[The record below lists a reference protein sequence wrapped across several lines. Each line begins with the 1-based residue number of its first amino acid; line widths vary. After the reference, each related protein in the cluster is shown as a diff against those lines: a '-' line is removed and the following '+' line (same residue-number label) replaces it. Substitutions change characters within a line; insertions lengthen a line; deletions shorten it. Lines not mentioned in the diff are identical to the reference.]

1 MVVLQSH
8 VPGSTSGKEPAR
20 QCRKQRTHS
29 FRPWVRKIPLEENF
43 TSVFLPAEG
52 HAQRSL
58 AATVHGV
65 TSHMGRRDSHLCGF
79 TELSCG
85 LGPLWGA
92 FRRWPTASFQGN
104 TQKCGGP
111 LILSSP
117 LSLPDLYC
125 CLPGVCPGRL
135 QRFLFLSWDGAVA
148 DRPHSLLACPEFWGA
163 GRCLV
168 SQSCPTLL
176 QPHGL

>member
-1 MVVLQSH
+1 MQETR
-8 VPGSTSGKEPAR
+8 VPSLGRGD
-20 QCRKQRTHS
+20 
-29 FRPWVRKIPLEENF
+29 PLEEGMS
-43 TSVFLPAEG
+43 TLSGILAWRLPWAEEPG
-52 HAQRSL
+52 RLQSTGERSH
-58 AATVHGV
+58 T
-65 TSHMGRRDSHLCGF
+65 GRRDSHLCGF

-92 FRRWPTASFQGN
+92 FRRWPTASFQGDAE
-104 TQKCGGP
+104 KCGGP

-135 QRFLFLSWDGAVA
+135 QRFLFLSWDGAVV
-148 DRPHSLLACPEFWGA
+148 DRPHSLLACPELWGA